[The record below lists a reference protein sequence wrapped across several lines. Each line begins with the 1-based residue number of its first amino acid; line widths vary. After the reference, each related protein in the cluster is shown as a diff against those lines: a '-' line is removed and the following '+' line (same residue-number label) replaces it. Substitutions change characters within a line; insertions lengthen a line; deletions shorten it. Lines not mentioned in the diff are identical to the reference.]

1 MTPFAPKITFLLSRL
16 AALCFVLPLP
26 ARAATREL
34 MQYDVTW
41 VGVSVGTMSVSSET
55 ADDGSLLRSIRV
67 WNRPWIAKIYPV
79 DNRVECRVEPT
90 PNGPRHLV
98 SKKMGEKNF
107 AQDDVLE
114 LWPAAGRAAWSN
126 AVSNVVHSFEVPIGT
141 RDFVSFFYDLRD
153 AAASGSWSGNRDYQL
168 VMDQRL
174 HALEI
179 QVGQPETIRS
189 PNGPIQAI
197 RVRAISKSPELFA
210 RNKPR
215 AVWVAAAKP
224 VVVFADV
231 ETRFGAVRA
240 TLSKWEIDGQP
251 VAW

>member
-1 MTPFAPKITFLLSRL
+1 MISISGRCTLTTTSFPSGNW
-16 AALCFVLPLP
+16 
-26 ARAATREL
+26 ARC
-34 MQYDVTW
+34 TW
-41 VGVSVGTMSVSSET
+41 
-55 ADDGSLLRSIRV
+55 
-67 WNRPWIAKIYPV
+67 
-79 DNRVECRVEPT
+79 
-90 PNGPRHLV
+90 
-98 SKKMGEKNF
+98 
-107 AQDDVLE
+107 
-114 LWPAAGRAAWSN
+114 
-126 AVSNVVHSFEVPIGT
+126 AV
-141 RDFVSFFYDLRD
+141 D
-153 AAASGSWSGNRDYQL
+153 AAANGSWSGNRDYQL